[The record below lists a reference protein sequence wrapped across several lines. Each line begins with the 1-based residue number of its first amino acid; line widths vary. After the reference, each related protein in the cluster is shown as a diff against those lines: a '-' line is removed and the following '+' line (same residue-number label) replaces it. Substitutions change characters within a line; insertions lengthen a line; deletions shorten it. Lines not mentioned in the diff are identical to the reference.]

1 MKRRSQTGVL
11 AGIGVLAAATGA
23 AQASFLPAFTG
34 TTPAGAN
41 TQFNYDLVFA
51 TAGGGSPVERLEN
64 GDFLTIYDI
73 PGLVSATAPAGFSVG
88 VQNVGITAT
97 GTSPADDAALP
108 NVTFTYTG
116 PTVTVDT
123 FFNGANIVSSFGL
136 VGLDN
141 FTSETTR
148 VSDGSTIG
156 HIGLVP
162 VPAIP
167 EPGALIFLSALPL
180 GLLRR
185 R

>member
-1 MKRRSQTGVL
+1 MKRRAQTGVL
-11 AGIGVLAAATGA
+11 TGIGVLVAATGA
-23 AQASFLPAFTG
+23 ANASFLPAFTG
-34 TTPAGAN
+34 TTPAGSN
-41 TQFNYDLVFA
+41 TQFNYDFVFA
-51 TAGGGSPVERLEN
+51 TAGATAPIERLEN

-73 PGLVSATAPAGFSVG
+73 PGFVSATGPANFSVST
-88 VQNVGITAT
+88 QNLGINGT
-97 GTSPADDAALP
+97 GTTPADDPALP

-123 FFNGANIVSSFGL
+123 FFNGASIVSSFGL

-141 FTSETTR
+141 YTSETTR

-167 EPGALIFLSALPL
+167 EPGTLIFLSALPL
-180 GLLRR
+180 ALLRR